1 MGMIGVGR
9 LARLGLGVAT
19 LAGLLEA
26 YRTAGRSGRVAAR
39 ARFLL
44 AAFRCQA
51 RAGSVIGLGLG
62 LGQGTRQGRELSG

>member
-26 YRTAGRSGRVAAR
+26 YRTAGRSGRAAR
-39 ARFLL
+39 ARFLS

-62 LGQGTRQGRELSG
+62 LGQGTRRGWELSG